1 MLKRL
6 FIFIGVF
13 GIIFLFSQNVS
24 AKLTDLIPIKGTE
37 GTTTGTGADK
47 ATRPSAVPEGFAS
60 VENVVTLIFNTIIT
74 ISGVIFLI
82 MLLIGGIQYLTG
94 AGNEETTGKAKKM
107 MIDAIVGL
115 IIVLA
120 SWAIGTW
127 ILGRLGGTATTT
139 APASTPGSTSTTTP
153 PPSSTPSSTPTT
165 SPTSYDWN
173 IGEQIT
179 PNTQYSSVENDL
191 SFEQACDAMHG
202 TYQHGSPQS
211 FICFDRGSTD

>member
-1 MLKRL
+1 MKRKIL
-6 FIFIGVF
+6 ILGIVVLTIFTLYAG
-13 GIIFLFSQNVS
+13 QARAVS
-24 AKLTDLIPIKGTE
+24 TGLIPIKGTE

-60 VENVVTLIFNTIIT
+60 VKNVVTLIFNTIIT

-127 ILGRLGGTATTT
+127 ILNRL
-139 APASTPGSTSTTTP
+139 S
-153 PPSSTPSSTPTT
+153 
-165 SPTSYDWN
+165 
-173 IGEQIT
+173 Q
-179 PNTQYSSVENDL
+179 
-191 SFEQACDAMHG
+191 
-202 TYQHGSPQS
+202 
-211 FICFDRGSTD
+211 

>member
-1 MLKRL
+1 MLKRF
-6 FIFIGVF
+6 FIFIGVL

-173 IGEQIT
+173 I
-179 PNTQYSSVENDL
+179 
-191 SFEQACDAMHG
+191 
-202 TYQHGSPQS
+202 
-211 FICFDRGSTD
+211 

>member
-1 MLKRL
+1 MLKKL
-6 FIFIGVF
+6 FIFIAVSGMVF
-13 GIIFLFSQNVS
+13 IFSQSAS
-24 AKLTDLIPIKGTE
+24 AKLTDLIPQNAGPGITITGE
-37 GTTTGTGADK
+37 GRDK
-47 ATRPSAVPEGFAS
+47 VARPSAVPKGFAS
-60 VENVVTLIFNTIIT
+60 VKNVVTLIFNTIIT

-120 SWAIGTW
+120 SWAIGVW

-139 APASTPGSTSTTTP
+139 
-153 PPSSTPSSTPTT
+153 
-165 SPTSYDWN
+165 TSYHWN

-191 SFEQACDAMHG
+191 SFEQACYAMLG

-211 FICFDRGSTD
+211 FICFDSGSTD

>member
-1 MLKRL
+1 MLKGFL
-6 FIFIGVF
+6 FLLVFF

-24 AKLTDLIPIKGTE
+24 AKLTDLIPIKDTE

-94 AGNEETTGKAKKM
+94 AGNEEATGKAKKM

-127 ILGRLGGTATTT
+127 ILG
-139 APASTPGSTSTTTP
+139 
-153 PPSSTPSSTPTT
+153 
-165 SPTSYDWN
+165 
-173 IGEQIT
+173 Q
-179 PNTQYSSVENDL
+179 L
-191 SFEQACDAMHG
+191 S
-202 TYQHGSPQS
+202 
-211 FICFDRGSTD
+211 